1 MTAFNRRFETR
12 RILERLKA
20 GQRGDVIT
28 QEEMTEVAGMECW
41 LAKSRGSRYVYSA
54 IRICLIE
61 HNILWIR
68 NADTGQYE
76 CASQE
81 QAIKAASEHNG
92 RARRQAKK
100 CLNKLATVRSD
111 EMTAEQRTTHSLQA
125 MLAGAIE
132 RVTSKK
138 AQTIL
143 SGRKIDQ
150 LDVAQLRMLVGE

>member
-12 RILERLKA
+12 RILDRLKT
-20 GQRGDVIT
+20 GKRGDVIT
-28 QEEMTEVAGMECW
+28 QAEMDEIAGMECW
-41 LAKSRGSRYVYSA
+41 LSKSRGSRYVSSA

-61 HNILWIR
+61 HNVLWIR

-81 QAIKAASEHNG
+81 QAIKAASEHTS

-138 AQTIL
+138 SQTIL
-143 SGRKIDQ
+143 TGRKIDQ
-150 LDVAQLRMLVGE
+150 LDPAQLRMLVGE

>member
-1 MTAFNRRFETR
+1 MTAFNRKYETR
-12 RILERLKA
+12 RILDRLKE
-20 GQRGDVIT
+20 GKRGDVIT
-28 QEEMTEVAGMECW
+28 AAEMAEVAGMECW
-41 LAKSRGSRYVYSA
+41 SSKSRGSRYVYSA
-54 IRICLIE
+54 IRICLDE
-61 HNILWIR
+61 SCILWIR

-81 QAIKAASEHNG
+81 QAIKAASEHTG

-132 RVTSKK
+132 RLTSKK
-138 AQTIL
+138 SQAIL

-150 LDVAQLRMLVGE
+150 LDPGQLRMLVGE